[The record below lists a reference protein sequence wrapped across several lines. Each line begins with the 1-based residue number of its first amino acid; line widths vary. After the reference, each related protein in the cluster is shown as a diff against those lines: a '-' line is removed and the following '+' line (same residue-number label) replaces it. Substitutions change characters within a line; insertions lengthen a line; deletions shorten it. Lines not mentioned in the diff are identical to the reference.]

1 MKGSKPFVSGLY
13 RIDIV
18 KVDRNNQTNNRLN
31 WFNTILDVTNVISGK
46 NQYMNG
52 RFWNYNKI

>member
-46 NQYMNG
+46 KDYMNG
-52 RFWNYNKI
+52 RLWKYNKM

>member
-1 MKGSKPFVSGLY
+1 VKGSKPFVSGLY

-52 RFWNYNKI
+52 RLWNYNKM

>member
-52 RFWNYNKI
+52 RLWNYNKM